1 MATRRMRSILLC
13 EMVVGAYT
21 EQLHAFTCCL
31 PRRRCAI
38 EELGIRR
45 HLLSPLNTPNTAFPS
60 LPFKSAFLV
69 AVSRRAISGDRALI
83 QRTEALHEGTDR

>member
-1 MATRRMRSILLC
+1 MRSILLC

-21 EQLHAFTCCL
+21 EQLHAFTCGL

-45 HLLSPLNTPNTAFPS
+45 HLLSPHNTPSTAFPS
-60 LPFKSAFLV
+60 PPFENAFLV
-69 AVSRRAISGDRALI
+69 AVSRRAMSKDRALI